1 MVSVLLRA
9 GADTELYTATG
20 CCGTALHLASAL
32 ADLQLCRDLTDS
44 GADVSAVSEEG
55 STVLHYLAIS
65 QTTEALEVLDLF
77 WEKHSAK
84 LDLNAV
90 DWDGYTPLMRWWY

>member
-1 MVSVLLRA
+1 MFWCSTAPHCSPLR
-9 GADTELYTATG
+9 LF
-20 CCGTALHLASAL
+20 L
-32 ADLQLCRDLTDS
+32 ADLQLCRDLTNS

-65 QTTEALEVLDLF
+65 QTTEAMEVLNLF
-77 WEKHSAK
+77 WERHSAK